1 MRYRFALVESK
12 ATIRPTEH
20 TRSLPCLLL
29 PFTRFLAPFPGRRA
43 SLVAKNPLVLQTFSR
58 KGRPGPV
65 TNQKVLTRT
74 HIALRRA
81 AQRAG
86 NAYMSISPTGSRFF
100 FRIFSGFFRIVFG
113 FRGSKRQML

>member
-1 MRYRFALVESK
+1 M
-12 ATIRPTEH
+12 PQDM
-20 TRSLPCLLL
+20 PC
-29 PFTRFLAPFPGRRA
+29 RA

-74 HIALRRA
+74 HIALRRT

-86 NAYMSISPTGSRFF
+86 NAYMSISPTPAGAFLKTSC
-100 FRIFSGFFRIVFG
+100 S
-113 FRGSKRQML
+113 